1 MYTCHLAIMFVGLFQ
16 VGLEKMATEH
26 TRLIYMTTGVLLQK
40 LVGAKSLTEY
50 SHIFIDEVTD
60 TQTGHHFKVVILN
73 LIPGL
78 VSRY

>member
-50 SHIFIDEVTD
+50 SHIFIDEVTK
-60 TQTGHHFKVVILN
+60 THFPVETDWSSFQRSLQMT
-73 LIPGL
+73 
-78 VSRY
+78 